1 VRGEKIKMR
10 RKKKKMINKKSEIRS
25 SKFLLIGIML
35 LIFIT
40 LLVQAQGEESN
51 ESLQAELSNL
61 TAYLDEQ
68 SYLWLVNYSLD
79 GSVDIEVYRE
89 DGDEVIA
96 VIEGVRGEDW
106 YKTYLDGLHGGV
118 GLDDNESLSVF
129 DLKVNEIKIPYN
141 IYQKKKRIDEIR
153 RILFSLWNSLSI
165 QFLFLICLKK
175 LNIRRLL
182 G

>member
-1 VRGEKIKMR
+1 ME
-10 RKKKKMINKKSEIRS
+10 NKKRSEIGKRS
-25 SKFLLIGIML
+25 IFVIGIIVI
-35 LIFIT
+35 LISLSVI
-40 LLVQAQGEESN
+40 AQGVGDEEL
-51 ESLQAELSNL
+51 EVELAQL
-61 TAYLDEQ
+61 IDEVID
-68 SYLWLVNYSLD
+68 SDYGWLVNYSLD
-79 GSVDIEVYRE
+79 DSADIEVYRE